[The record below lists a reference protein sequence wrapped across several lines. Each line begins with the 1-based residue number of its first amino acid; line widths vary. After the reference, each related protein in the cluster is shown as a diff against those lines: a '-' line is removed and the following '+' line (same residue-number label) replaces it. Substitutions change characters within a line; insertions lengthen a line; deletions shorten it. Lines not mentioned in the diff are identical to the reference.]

1 MLVISDLTIRIAGR
15 TLIEKANASIP
26 TGAKAGLVGRN
37 GTGKTTLFRAI
48 AGELQADE
56 GRIST
61 AKGMR
66 IGWVAQEA
74 PGSEDSLIDIVLAAD
89 AERAGLLARA
99 ETATDPGDIAD
110 IHTRLADIDAHSG
123 EARAASILAGL
134 GFDAAAQGRPASS
147 FSGGW
152 RMRVALAAVLFSR
165 PDILLLDEPTNY
177 LDLEGTLWLEN
188 FIARHAGTVL
198 IVSHDR
204 DLLNKAA
211 NSILHLDNRSL
222 AFYRGDFDSFARQRA
237 EAAQLAAKFAA
248 KQDARRK
255 HLQAFVDRFRAK
267 ASKARQAQ
275 SRIKMLEKMQPVAEV
290 FESATAPFRFPVP
303 EKMPA
308 SPILRLEGVEA
319 GYATGAAVLRNLNLR
334 IDHDDRIA
342 LLGANGNGKS
352 TFAKLIDGRLPY
364 VTGETVKAPGLKVA
378 LFAQH
383 QLEDLKADQTP
394 VDHVR
399 PLMPGQP
406 ESKIRARVAQ
416 MGLDTARMDTKAADL
431 SGGEKA
437 RLLLGLVAF
446 SGPHVL
452 ILDEPTNHLD
462 MESREA
468 LMMALNDFPGAV
480 ILISHDRN
488 LVEAT
493 ADRLWLV
500 RDGTVRPYD
509 GDISDYRNEV
519 LSGGGARPAQRGAR
533 PASAAAP
540 KRANR
545 GPLQKR
551 IREIEAEMEK
561 LQAAIAQA
569 DRELSDPAIFSRD
582 AGLAARLGRTRAGL
596 QKTLEQS
603 EEQWLVATAALEAAE

>member
-1 MLVISDLTIRIAGR
+1 
-15 TLIEKANASIP
+15 
-26 TGAKAGLVGRN
+26 
-37 GTGKTTLFRAI
+37 
-48 AGELQADE
+48 
-56 GRIST
+56 
-61 AKGMR
+61 
-66 IGWVAQEA
+66 
-74 PGSEDSLIDIVLAAD
+74 
-89 AERAGLLARA
+89 
-99 ETATDPGDIAD
+99 
-110 IHTRLADIDAHSG
+110 
-123 EARAASILAGL
+123 
-134 GFDAAAQGRPASS
+134 
-147 FSGGW
+147 
-152 RMRVALAAVLFSR
+152 
-165 PDILLLDEPTNY
+165 
-177 LDLEGTLWLEN
+177 
-188 FIARHAGTVL
+188 
-198 IVSHDR
+198 
-204 DLLNKAA
+204 
-211 NSILHLDNRSL
+211 
-222 AFYRGDFDSFARQRA
+222 
-237 EAAQLAAKFAA
+237 
-248 KQDARRK
+248 
-255 HLQAFVDRFRAK
+255 
-267 ASKARQAQ
+267 
-275 SRIKMLEKMQPVAEV
+275 
-290 FESATAPFRFPVP
+290 
-303 EKMPA
+303 
-308 SPILRLEGVEA
+308 
-319 GYATGAAVLRNLNLR
+319 
-334 IDHDDRIA
+334 
-342 LLGANGNGKS
+342 
-352 TFAKLIDGRLPY
+352 
-364 VTGETVKAPGLKVA
+364 
-378 LFAQH
+378 
-383 QLEDLKADQTP
+383 
-394 VDHVR
+394 
-399 PLMPGQP
+399 
-406 ESKIRARVAQ
+406 

-519 LSGGGARPAQRGAR
+519 LSGSGARPAQRGAR